1 MNPYLPPSSIKPLSA
16 LLCALALLSSPLAQ
30 AHGQAAHLMPINEQL
45 QATGG
50 SVQEDDFTKTLLVE
64 QDGVVARIKMNS
76 NQAVVNGKTV
86 KLSVA
91 VSKKDGVWVAAD
103 TLVNELFTP
112 VADKSFKVE
121 RVSHPLDSL
130 TADEITQA
138 VSIIKAS
145 GHDVSNYRFSELRL
159 KDEDKDAVW
168 NSVLD
173 NKPMQAK
180 RHAVFSI
187 LDKDSIIEGEVDLAA
202 GKVVKWDAQQ
212 GKHGMV
218 LLDNFATVQQ
228 AIETSPE
235 YAAALKKRGINDVKK
250 VVTTPLTVG
259 YFGDED
265 DLKHD
270 LSVLKVVSYLDTGDG
285 NYWAHPIENL
295 VAVVD
300 LNAKKV
306 IKIEDQGVVPV
317 PMAARP
323 YDGSDRKGVKVKP
336 LVISEPEGKNYSI
349 NGRQV
354 EWGNWKFHV
363 SLDSRVGLQLGT
375 VTYNDKGTPRK
386 VMYQGNLG
394 GMVVPYGDPDAG
406 WYFKSYLDSGEYGMG
421 TLTSPIEKGKD
432 APTNAVMLDAVIP
445 DYLGQANKIPNAI
458 AIFERYAGPDFKHQ
472 EMGKPNVSTER
483 RELVVR
489 WISTVGNYDYIFD
502 WVFSPNGTLG
512 INAGATGI
520 EAVKGVKSRTM
531 HDATAKEDTR
541 YGTLI
546 DHNIVGTTHQHIYN
560 FRLDMDVDGANN
572 TMTAI
577 DPVVTKNSRS
587 GPRKS
592 TMETKTQL
600 LTTED
605 TASQKFDPATV
616 RLISN
621 YNKENR
627 MGNPVSYQLIPF
639 AGGTHPVAKGANFSK
654 DEWLFKR
661 LNFMDKQIWVT
672 EYRADELYPEGKSPN
687 RSDRDTGLGQFTA
700 DNGNINNKDLVVWL
714 TTGTTHIARAEEWPI
729 MPTEWVNVL
738 LKPWNYFDETPTL
751 NRH

>member
-1 MNPYLPPSSIKPLSA
+1 M
-16 LLCALALLSSPLAQ
+16 
-30 AHGQAAHLMPINEQL
+30 
-45 QATGG
+45 
-50 SVQEDDFTKTLLVE
+50 
-64 QDGVVARIKMNS
+64 
-76 NQAVVNGKTV
+76 
-86 KLSVA
+86 
-91 VSKKDGVWVAAD
+91 
-103 TLVNELFTP
+103 
-112 VADKSFKVE
+112 
-121 RVSHPLDSL
+121 
-130 TADEITQA
+130 
-138 VSIIKAS
+138 
-145 GHDVSNYRFSELRL
+145 
-159 KDEDKDAVW
+159 
-168 NSVLD
+168 
-173 NKPMQAK
+173 
-180 RHAVFSI
+180 
-187 LDKDSIIEGEVDLAA
+187 
-202 GKVVKWDAQQ
+202 
-212 GKHGMV
+212 
-218 LLDNFATVQQ
+218 
-228 AIETSPE
+228 
-235 YAAALKKRGINDVKK
+235 
-250 VVTTPLTVG
+250 
-259 YFGDED
+259 
-265 DLKHD
+265 
-270 LSVLKVVSYLDTGDG
+270 
-285 NYWAHPIENL
+285 
-295 VAVVD
+295 
-300 LNAKKV
+300 
-306 IKIEDQGVVPV
+306 
-317 PMAARP
+317 
-323 YDGSDRKGVKVKP
+323 
-336 LVISEPEGKNYSI
+336 
-349 NGRQV
+349 
-354 EWGNWKFHV
+354 
-363 SLDSRVGLQLGT
+363 
-375 VTYNDKGTPRK
+375 
-386 VMYQGNLG
+386 
-394 GMVVPYGDPDAG
+394 
-406 WYFKSYLDSGEYGMG
+406 
-421 TLTSPIEKGKD
+421 
-432 APTNAVMLDAVIP
+432 
-445 DYLGQANKIPNAI
+445 GQANKIPNAI

-751 NRH
+751 NRHWFRLYPCGL

>member
-1 MNPYLPPSSIKPLSA
+1 
-16 LLCALALLSSPLAQ
+16 
-30 AHGQAAHLMPINEQL
+30 MPINEQL

-64 QDGVVARIKMNS
+64 QDGAVARIKMNS
-76 NQAVVNGKTV
+76 NQAVVNGKNV

-121 RVSHPLDSL
+121 QVSHPLDSL

-228 AIETSPE
+228 AIEASPE

-270 LSVLKVVSYLDTGDG
+270 LSVLKVVSYLDIGDG

-354 EWGNWKFHV
+354 E
-363 SLDSRVGLQLGT
+363 
-375 VTYNDKGTPRK
+375 
-386 VMYQGNLG
+386 
-394 GMVVPYGDPDAG
+394 
-406 WYFKSYLDSGEYGMG
+406 
-421 TLTSPIEKGKD
+421 
-432 APTNAVMLDAVIP
+432 
-445 DYLGQANKIPNAI
+445 
-458 AIFERYAGPDFKHQ
+458 
-472 EMGKPNVSTER
+472 
-483 RELVVR
+483 
-489 WISTVGNYDYIFD
+489 
-502 WVFSPNGTLG
+502 
-512 INAGATGI
+512 
-520 EAVKGVKSRTM
+520 
-531 HDATAKEDTR
+531 
-541 YGTLI
+541 
-546 DHNIVGTTHQHIYN
+546 
-560 FRLDMDVDGANN
+560 
-572 TMTAI
+572 
-577 DPVVTKNSRS
+577 
-587 GPRKS
+587 
-592 TMETKTQL
+592 
-600 LTTED
+600 
-605 TASQKFDPATV
+605 
-616 RLISN
+616 
-621 YNKENR
+621 
-627 MGNPVSYQLIPF
+627 
-639 AGGTHPVAKGANFSK
+639 
-654 DEWLFKR
+654 
-661 LNFMDKQIWVT
+661 
-672 EYRADELYPEGKSPN
+672 
-687 RSDRDTGLGQFTA
+687 
-700 DNGNINNKDLVVWL
+700 
-714 TTGTTHIARAEEWPI
+714 
-729 MPTEWVNVL
+729 
-738 LKPWNYFDETPTL
+738 
-751 NRH
+751 